1 MKTDT
6 ETVSETLDTN
16 SIYISQIARENLQSV
31 QMTDDGHLTINM
43 EQGAT
48 LLVFI
53 YTTLMRHHITQFS
66 KATIIHL
73 PRSLPTE
80 NGAGF
85 ITEQELSQRHLAC
98 VREKRNPR
106 MD

>member
-1 MKTDT
+1 
-6 ETVSETLDTN
+6 
-16 SIYISQIARENLQSV
+16 
-31 QMTDDGHLTINM
+31 MTDDGHLTINT

-66 KATIIHL
+66 KATIIQFI
-73 PRSLPTE
+73 RSLPTE

-85 ITEQELSQRHLAC
+85 IIEQEILQRHLAC
-98 VREKRNPR
+98 VRVKKEIRVWTECL
-106 MD
+106 